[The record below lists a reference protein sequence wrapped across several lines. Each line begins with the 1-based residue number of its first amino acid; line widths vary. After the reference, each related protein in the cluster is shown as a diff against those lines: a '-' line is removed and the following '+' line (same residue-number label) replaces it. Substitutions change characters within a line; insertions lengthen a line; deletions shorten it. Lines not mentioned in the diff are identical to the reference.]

1 MHMTPLALG
10 TTSCLLKEAL
20 ETNYSL
26 HEFSPFF
33 HKLGVRLSASAFVVS
48 VVQYLTNF
56 KEMHFLKIESC
67 DCLIIFFSTQ
77 PFVLSWIFS

>member
-1 MHMTPLALG
+1 LAMHITPLALG

-33 HKLGVRLSASAFVVS
+33 HKLDIRLSASAFVVS
-48 VVQYLTNF
+48 VVQNLTNF
-56 KEMHFLKIESC
+56 
-67 DCLIIFFSTQ
+67 
-77 PFVLSWIFS
+77 